1 MSKNP
6 FKGEVLD
13 RRGNKIV
20 VGCQIAY
27 AVRVC
32 NHAELRV
39 GTVEAIVEGDG
50 PSWQRPKVK
59 IPVIRARFEGNSKAV
74 NVDNLGKLVVLA

>member
-1 MSKNP
+1 MNKEP
-6 FKGEVLD
+6 YKGEVFD

-27 AVRVC
+27 AVRVM

-39 GTVEAIVEGDG
+39 GVVEAIVEGDG
-50 PSWQRPKVK
+50 PAVK
-59 IPVIRARFEGNSKAV
+59 IPIIRAKFEGNSKAV